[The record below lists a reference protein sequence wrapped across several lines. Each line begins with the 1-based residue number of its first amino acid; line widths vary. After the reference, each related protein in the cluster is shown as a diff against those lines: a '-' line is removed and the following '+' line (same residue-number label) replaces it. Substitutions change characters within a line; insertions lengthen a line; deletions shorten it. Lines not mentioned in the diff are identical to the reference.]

1 MEHKDV
7 HLEEMLDETHAKII
21 NKKHKKTFEDRL
33 TSYHHT
39 SVLGAGEDIL
49 TIKTIPTITPK
60 TPKPLK
66 IRLFRSSI
74 HEFHEADATHKL
86 AGL

>member
-1 MEHKDV
+1 MKH
-7 HLEEMLDETHAKII
+7 MLKSKKIE
-21 NKKHKKTFEDRL
+21 TFEVN
-33 TSYHHT
+33 HKVMCHT
-39 SVLGAGEDIL
+39 SVLAAGEDIL

>member
-1 MEHKDV
+1 M
-7 HLEEMLDETHAKII
+7 
-21 NKKHKKTFEDRL
+21 KTFEDNL
-33 TSYHHT
+33 VTSSYHHT

-49 TIKTIPTITPK
+49 TIKTIPTITAK